1 MKMTFLQK
9 KIFRKETNQ
18 QEIGLFR
25 NHRYNK
31 NKIFNNNKQ
40 IHNQMIFLKK
50 RKYNKEIKD

>member
-25 NHRYNK
+25 NYRYNK